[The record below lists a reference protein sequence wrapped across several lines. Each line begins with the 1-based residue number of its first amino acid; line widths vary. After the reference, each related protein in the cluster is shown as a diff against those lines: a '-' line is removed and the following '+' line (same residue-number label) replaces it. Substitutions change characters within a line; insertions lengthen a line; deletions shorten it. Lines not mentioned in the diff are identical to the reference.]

1 MNEQELLQAVM
12 TAAEAAE
19 EFSLA
24 PRTVQLDCVHN
35 RIPNRKAKGTYLIP
49 RAAAEAKWGY
59 RKHGASR
66 ATATDAGQ
74 PGQ

>member
-12 TAAEAAE
+12 TAAEVAE

-24 PRTVQLDCVHN
+24 SRTVQLDCVHN

-59 RKHGASR
+59 RKRSTSHAAAEDTKQSG
-66 ATATDAGQ
+66 G
-74 PGQ
+74 